1 MGVQFNNLEGI
12 VPATIFNI
20 STLIE
25 LALTDSNLSGN
36 LPSSTGLGLPNLERL
51 YLGLNNF
58 NGTISCVTNA
68 SKLTILD
75 MGDNSF
81 SGFIPDT
88 IGDSLRSLNILSLSG
103 NYLRS
108 SSPDLSF
115 LSSLTNCKHLRLLQL
130 TGNPLDG
137 MLPNSIGN
145 LSLNLETFAV
155 DKCSIRGGITEE
167 IGNLNNL
174 TVLRLGRN
182 ELTGSIPV
190 TLGRLEKLQGLY
202 LESNKLQGLI
212 PDDLC
217 HLNNLV
223 DLYLGGNKLS
233 GSIPACLGG
242 LTGLRD
248 LSLGSNGLT
257 SFIPSTLC
265 NLKDILHLNLSSNSL
280 NGSLPS
286 EFGNL
291 KVLIDVD
298 LSWNHLSGKISAPN
312 IEGLVDLTLL
322 NLSHNRFQGPIP
334 RSFGE
339 LTSLEFLDLSNN
351 DISGEIPKSLERL
364 LYLNYLNLSFNRLQG
379 EVPSGGAFVNFSAES
394 FMGNFALCGLS
405 SLHLPPCKRHTR
417 RSRKILVIT
426 LSVCVPSTLLAFA
439 LIFLSRRR
447 QKRSTQPPADAHIS
461 LQPTWRRIS
470 YQEIEQ
476 ATQGFS
482 ETNLLGT
489 GSFGSVYKG
498 RLQDGMEVAV
508 KVFHLQHEGA
518 VNSFEYECEIISRI
532 RHRNLVKIISCCSN
546 YDFKAIVLEYM
557 CHGSLDKCLY
567 SNNCILDIL
576 QRLNIMIDV
585 ASALE
590 YLHFGYSPPIV
601 HCDLKPSNVL
611 VDQSMVGHLSDFG
624 IAKLL
629 GEQVSMTQ
637 TQTLATIG
645 YIAPGFSLF
654 LIIYH
659 ICVQSNLSLHT
670 GLIRVQA

>member
-1 MGVQFNNLEGI
+1 MFAGGIPYEIGNLRNLRILGVQFNNLGSL

-51 YLGLNNF
+51 YLGINNLS
-58 NGTISCVTNA
+58 GRISSITNA

-75 MGDNSF
+75 MGSNSF

-88 IGDSLRSLNILSLSG
+88 IGDSLRSLEVLSLSE
-103 NYLRS
+103 NHLRS
-108 SSPDLSF
+108 STPDLSF
-115 LSSLTNCKHLRLLQL
+115 LTSLTNCKHLRFLQL
-130 TGNPLDG
+130 TENPLDG
-137 MLPNSIGN
+137 ILPNSIGN
-145 LSLNLETFAV
+145 LSLNLESFSV
-155 DKCSIRGGITEE
+155 DNCSIRGSITQD

-182 ELTGSIPV
+182 KLTGSIPV
-190 TLGRLEKLQGLY
+190 TLGRLRKLQGLY
-202 LESNKLQGLI
+202 LERNKLEGLI

-217 HLNNLV
+217 RLNNLV

-233 GSIPACLGG
+233 GSIPACLGT
-242 LTGLRD
+242 LTTLRD

-257 SFIPSTLC
+257 SIIPSTLC

-280 NGSLPS
+280 NRSLPL

-291 KVLIDVD
+291 VVLIDVD
-298 LSWNHLSGKISAPN
+298 LSWNHLSGDISAAN
-312 IEGLVDLTLL
+312 IGGLKDLKVL

-334 RSFGE
+334 ISFGE
-339 LTSLEFLDLSNN
+339 LTSLEFLYLSNN
-351 DISGEIPKSLERL
+351 DISGEIPKSLEKL
-364 LYLNYLNLSFNRLQG
+364 LFLKYLNLSFNRLHG
-379 EVPSGGAFVNFSAES
+379 EVPRGGPFLNFSAES
-394 FMGNFALCGLS
+394 FMGNSALCGSAL
-405 SLHLPPCKRHTR
+405 LRLPPCKRNTQR
-417 RSRKILVIT
+417 KSRKIVIIV
-426 LSVCVPSTLLAFA
+426 LSVCVSSTVLALVLLI
-439 LIFLSRRR
+439 LRRR
-447 QKRSTQPPADAHIS
+447 RKRSTEVLDDGHIS

-470 YQEIEQ
+470 YQELVQ
-476 ATQGFS
+476 ATEGFS
-482 ETNLLGT
+482 ETNLLGI

-498 RLQDGMEVAV
+498 RLQDGMEVAI

-518 VNSFEYECEIISRI
+518 LKSFDSECEVISSI

-546 YDFKAIVLEYM
+546 KDFKALVLEYM
-557 CHGSLDKCLY
+557 RNGSLEKCLY

-590 YLHFGYSPPIV
+590 YLHFGYSTPVV
-601 HCDLKPSNVL
+601 HCDLKPINVL
-611 VDQSMVGHLSDFG
+611 VDENMVGHLSDFG

-629 GEQVSMTQ
+629 GEQESMTQ

-645 YIAPGFSLF
+645 YMAPGFS
-654 LIIYH
+654 
-659 ICVQSNLSLHT
+659 
-670 GLIRVQA
+670 